1 MINFIKYLKV
11 GVSIAYYLF
20 YFITFENKNIRY

>member
-1 MINFIKYLKV
+1 MINFIIHLKD